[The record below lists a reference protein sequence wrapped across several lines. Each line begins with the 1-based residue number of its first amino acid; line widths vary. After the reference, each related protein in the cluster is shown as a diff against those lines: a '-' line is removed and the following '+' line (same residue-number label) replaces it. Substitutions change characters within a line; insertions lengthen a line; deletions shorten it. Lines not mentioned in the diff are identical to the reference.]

1 MSDTVTGS
9 DWIRQLVFYRYDAE
23 GDARFQSTTRDFDSI
38 KQQLLESNENR
49 EILKIH
55 AIRCFA
61 TDVKKSSLLKMI
73 VPWIYSIF
81 RRTLKHHFLEIELV
95 SGSFVTMEKT
105 GVAIVLQKS
114 PAVPH
119 TALGKI

>member
-1 MSDTVTGS
+1 MSDTITGS

-23 GDARFQSTTRDFDSI
+23 GASQFQSTSRDFDSI

-49 EILKIH
+49 EFLKIH